1 MKTLACREAGF
12 DCDYIVTGETKEEE
26 IFQKGGEHAMKDHE
40 MKEEDITPE
49 FKEKLR
55 GLIRTAG

>member
-12 DCDYIVTGETKEEE
+12 DYNYIVTGDTEEE
-26 IFQKGGEHAMKDHE
+26 IFQKGGEHAVRDHGMNE
-40 MKEEDITPE
+40 NDITPE

-55 GLIRTAG
+55 GLIRTGE

>member
-12 DCDYIVTGETKEEE
+12 DCNCIVTGETEEE
-26 IFQKGGEHAMKDHE
+26 IFQKGGEHAVRDHGMNE
-40 MKEEDITPE
+40 NDITPE

-55 GLIRTAG
+55 GLIRTGE

>member
-12 DCDYIVTGETKEEE
+12 NCDYIVTGETEEE
-26 IFQKGGEHAMKDHE
+26 IFKKGGEHAMKVHE
-40 MKEEDITPE
+40 MKEEDINPE